1 MKKSIQTTRLG
12 LSILLILTAFVV
24 NAETP
29 KTTTSQI
36 NYGYYYFLDYLKEY
50 CRFLPSPAPEG
61 LSYHGRMI
69 ATANIDDTPEKESI
83 VLIVVDT
90 KPRTFRSNGALF
102 DNCVQAFL
110 LIANTKGS
118 KIEKKA
124 FFKLFDTG
132 THPLEVP
139 AAEGIKLHS
148 PPSGFKLPTDVSLR
162 LSDVTGDGTLDVWV
176 KSVHGVAL
184 ISFEDGE
191 FKEVFSRY
199 RVTREKLTKN
209 C

>member
-1 MKKSIQTTRLG
+1 MKKNSQITRLG
-12 LSILLILTAFVV
+12 LAILLILTAFVV

-69 ATANIDDTPEKESI
+69 ATANIDDTPKKESI

-90 KPRTFRSNGALF
+90 KPRTFRSNGALS

-118 KIEKKA
+118 KIEKKR
-124 FFKLFDTG
+124 
-132 THPLEVP
+132 
-139 AAEGIKLHS
+139 
-148 PPSGFKLPTDVSLR
+148 SLNF
-162 LSDVTGDGTLDVWV
+162 L
-176 KSVHGVAL
+176 
-184 ISFEDGE
+184 
-191 FKEVFSRY
+191 
-199 RVTREKLTKN
+199 TRGRIR
-209 C
+209 